1 MQDEVNAGL
10 EFFRRV
16 LRPGDNLKL
25 EDARRLSD
33 RLAYHLVFV
42 SDQKQTDIVLTHRY
56 LTDLPNTPEYQA
68 AVYTYVDSL
77 KKRMENLSPSDF
89 YCKSDVP
96 LGIEIHRPMQSVP
109 MRAASYVFVE
119 VYDLR
124 GSQWV
129 ARCSVNITDQQ
140 YMFDLERDPFRRDVA
155 IINTIREAVDQ
166 KALSFYPSS
175 AHPPQTQQIRLVI
188 KRKPMATIS
197 TLEQFVG
204 GKVYWLAFRRGDKRT
219 KTWIADPWDGE
230 YLGVE
235 TKALTQTAQLLEA
248 HKMIEL
254 DSTQEFATAAEG
266 LLQRAARFEALPP
279 RPLEVSSEN
288 AEDQQATQRWDI
300 FICHA
305 SEDKDN
311 FVRPLATALQK
322 KGLSIWYD
330 DFTLKVGDS
339 LRQSID
345 RGLSQSRYGVVV
357 LSPAF
362 FGKHWPERELD
373 GLVAKEV
380 GGKKVILPVW
390 HNVTADDVRNYSLTL
405 ADRVAASSS
414 EGLKAVVE
422 KLIEAMRG

>member
-1 MQDEVNAGL
+1 
-10 EFFRRV
+10 
-16 LRPGDNLKL
+16 
-25 EDARRLSD
+25 
-33 RLAYHLVFV
+33 
-42 SDQKQTDIVLTHRY
+42 
-56 LTDLPNTPEYQA
+56 
-68 AVYTYVDSL
+68 
-77 KKRMENLSPSDF
+77 
-89 YCKSDVP
+89 
-96 LGIEIHRPMQSVP
+96 
-109 MRAASYVFVE
+109 
-119 VYDLR
+119 
-124 GSQWV
+124 
-129 ARCSVNITDQQ
+129 
-140 YMFDLERDPFRRDVA
+140 
-155 IINTIREAVDQ
+155 
-166 KALSFYPSS
+166 
-175 AHPPQTQQIRLVI
+175 
-188 KRKPMATIS
+188 
-197 TLEQFVG
+197 
-204 GKVYWLAFRRGDKRT
+204 
-219 KTWIADPWDGE
+219 
-230 YLGVE
+230 
-235 TKALTQTAQLLEA
+235 
-248 HKMIEL
+248 
-254 DSTQEFATAAEG
+254 
-266 LLQRAARFEALPP
+266 LPP